1 MGGSRHDHELRFE
14 SSESAPIR
22 QLTDGLLDVAACP
35 KIFEGSTMPL
45 DDGMFEPGALIFDQ
59 LKSRAVNFGVPGKP
73 PIQVRFTNMP
83 HLGVWTKPGAGFLCI
98 EPWQGYAAPLGFAG
112 ELKDKPGGVLL
123 AANAS
128 RKFAIEICLLGTN

>member
-1 MGGSRHDHELRFE
+1 MV
-14 SSESAPIR
+14 
-22 QLTDGLLDVAACP
+22 DGTRATAQQ
-35 KIFEGSTMPL
+35 
-45 DDGMFEPGALIFDQ
+45 LIFDQ
-59 LKSRAVNFGVPGKP
+59 LKSRAVNFGVPGEP
-73 PIQVRFTNMP
+73 SIRIRFPDLP

-128 RKFAIEICLLGTN
+128 SKFAIEICLLGANEPSA